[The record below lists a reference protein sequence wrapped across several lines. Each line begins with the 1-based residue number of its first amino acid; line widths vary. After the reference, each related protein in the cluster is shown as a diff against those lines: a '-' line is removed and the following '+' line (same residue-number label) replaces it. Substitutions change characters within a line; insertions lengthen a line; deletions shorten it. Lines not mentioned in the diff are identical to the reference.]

1 MLSSEYIDL
10 RKAVEA
16 TDYRNDSFL
25 FHQTVDRLA
34 LMLGFT
40 KKKEWYEAEAVTP
53 NYFPDRVFNFTD
65 FANLEACIRH
75 GMIFKYFEHNNHYE
89 KDGDSFRASTL
100 HEDQMSLVL
109 KKFKRCTVTSEST
122 LGLKYNV
129 ISHDD
134 FNIRYPR
141 NDSRSDVMRA
151 LDNKF
156 LIQKDNNYLMNP
168 KYLLRLAEQKGV
180 FR

>member
-1 MLSSEYIDL
+1 MLGSDYIDI

-16 TDYRNDSFL
+16 IDYNNDGTL
-25 FHQTVDRLA
+25 FHHTVDRLA

-53 NYFPDRVFNFTD
+53 DYFPDRVFNFTD

-75 GMIFKYFEHNNHYE
+75 GMIFKYFEHNNQYE
-89 KDGDSFRASTL
+89 KEGDSFRASTL

-109 KKFKRCTVTSEST
+109 KKFQLCTVTSEST
-122 LGLKYNV
+122 LGLKYEV
-129 ISHDD
+129 IAHKE
-134 FNIRYPR
+134 FGL
-141 NDSRSDVMRA
+141 RSPKEDPMIYLMRA
-151 LDNKF
+151 FDKGC
-156 LIQKDNNYLMNP
+156 LIRSGNSYLMSP
-168 KYLLRLAEQKGV
+168 RYLLRLAEQQGV